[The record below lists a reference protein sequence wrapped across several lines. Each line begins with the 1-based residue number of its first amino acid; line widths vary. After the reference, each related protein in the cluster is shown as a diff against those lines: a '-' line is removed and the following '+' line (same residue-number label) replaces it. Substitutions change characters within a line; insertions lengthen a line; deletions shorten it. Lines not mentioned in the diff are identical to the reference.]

1 MVYVIRSTSF
11 RLLNDKV
18 SSLIENIPD
27 RKYFSLDVDE
37 LEDVI
42 IDASYVGL
50 FNDDRAIVVREV
62 NYFGGKPK
70 YEEQVSMGDISSTY
84 SLMRRGIYLD
94 SSITLILIC
103 NNLNKTKDTAKELL
117 KKTEFIDLYIK
128 DEEIDTYIN
137 DYISKINV
145 TIEPKAL
152 VKLKENTVNNIDLL
166 FNEIDKLA
174 LITNNITWKVVNEF
188 GSSYIIP
195 KGVGEETDYNDITFK
210 FTDAIANKKFKDA
223 FAYFDKIVERGDDM
237 YALIGLINGQFS
249 NIYLVKEA
257 VNEGLSDETIAN
269 ELGFKSGRVYILKRI
284 GNLYTLDELRDIII
298 NLSNIDIKIK
308 LGYDPVNGLKEFILS
323 I

>member
-18 SSLIENIPD
+18 SSLIEKIPD

-37 LEDVI
+37 LEDVV

-70 YEEQVSMGDISSTY
+70 YEEQVNKLFNLINN
-84 SLMRRGIYLD
+84 LD
-94 SSITLILIC
+94 SSITLVLIC

-117 KKTEFIDLYIK
+117 KKTVFIDLYIK
-128 DEEIDTYIN
+128 DEEIDNYIN

-174 LITNNITWKVVNEF
+174 LITNNITWKVVNEY

>member
-37 LEDVI
+37 LEDVV

-70 YEEQVSMGDISSTY
+70 YEEQVNKLFNLINN
-84 SLMRRGIYLD
+84 LD
-94 SSITLILIC
+94 SSITLVLIC

-128 DEEIDTYIN
+128 DEEIDNYIN

-152 VKLKENTVNNIDLL
+152 AKLKENTVNNIDLL

-174 LITNNITWKVVNEF
+174 LITNNITWKVVNEY

>member
-37 LEDVI
+37 LEDVV

-70 YEEQVSMGDISSTY
+70 YEEQVNKLFNLINN
-84 SLMRRGIYLD
+84 LD
-94 SSITLILIC
+94 SSITLVLIC

-117 KKTEFIDLYIK
+117 KKTVFIDLYIK
-128 DEEIDTYIN
+128 DEEIDNYIN

-174 LITNNITWKVVNEF
+174 LITNNITWKVVNEY

>member
-18 SSLIENIPD
+18 LSLIENIPD

-70 YEEQVSMGDISSTY
+70 YEEQVNKLF
-84 SLMRRGIYLD
+84 SLIDNLD

-128 DEEIDTYIN
+128 DEEIDNYIN
-137 DYISKINV
+137 EYISKNNI

-174 LITNNITWKVVNEF
+174 LITNNITWKCVNEF

-195 KGVGEETDYNDITFK
+195 KASGEEVDYNDITFK

-257 VNEGLSDETIAN
+257 VNEGLSDETIAQ
-269 ELGFKSGRVYILKRI
+269 ELGFKSGRVFILKRI

-298 NLSNIDIKIK
+298 NLSIIDIKIK

>member
-18 SSLIENIPD
+18 LSLIENIPD

-70 YEEQVSMGDISSTY
+70 YEEQVNKLF
-84 SLMRRGIYLD
+84 SLIDNLD

-128 DEEIDTYIN
+128 DEEIDNYIN
-137 DYISKINV
+137 EYISKNNI

-174 LITNNITWKVVNEF
+174 LITNNITWKCVNEF

-195 KGVGEETDYNDITFK
+195 KTSGEEVDYNDITFK

-257 VNEGLSDETIAN
+257 VNEGLSDETIAQ
-269 ELGFKSGRVYILKRI
+269 ELGFKSGRVFLLKRI

>member
-37 LEDVI
+37 LEDVV

-70 YEEQVSMGDISSTY
+70 YEEQVNKLFNLINN
-84 SLMRRGIYLD
+84 LD
-94 SSITLILIC
+94 SSITLVLIC

-117 KKTEFIDLYIK
+117 KKTVFIDLYIK
-128 DEEIDTYIN
+128 DEEIDNYIN

-174 LITNNITWKVVNEF
+174 LITNNITWKVVNEY

-210 FTDAIANKKFKDA
+210 FTDAIANKMFKDA

>member
-11 RLLNDKV
+11 RLLNDRINEII
-18 SSLIENIPD
+18 SFIPD

-50 FNDDRAIVVREV
+50 FNDERAIVVREV
-62 NYFGGKPK
+62 NYFGGKAK
-70 YEEQVSMGDISSTY
+70 YEEQVNKLINFINNIDP
-84 SLMRRGIYLD
+84 
-94 SSITLILIC
+94 SITLILVC
-103 NNLNKTKDTAKELL
+103 NNLNKTKDTTKNLL
-117 KKTEFIDLYIK
+117 KCNIEFIDLNIK
-128 DEEIDTYIN
+128 DEEFDKYVQDYLDKRNIKIDA
-137 DYISKINV
+137 
-145 TIEPKAL
+145 KAL

-174 LITNNITWKVVNEF
+174 LITNNITWKCVNDF

-195 KGVGEETDYNDITFK
+195 KTSGDEVDYNDITFK

-257 VNEGLSDETIAN
+257 VNEGLSDETIAQ
-269 ELGFKSGRVYILKRI
+269 ELGFKSGRVFILKRI